1 MLLLHPSLPSFHLF
15 SKRLHPPDP
24 LYTGICSKY
33 TDPLLIL
40 LFFIVIILLRSPP
53 PTPPPHRGLHDGGDG
68 SASTCTFEF
77 LLEGV
82 VQKDAATPEELEA
95 LMDHFQAKLAS
106 QPITEPE
113 VIAGRG

>member
-1 MLLLHPSLPSFHLF
+1 MLLFHPSLPSFHLF

-40 LFFIVIILLRSPP
+40 LFSILIILLRSPP

-68 SASTCTFEF
+68 SASTCTFAF
-77 LLEGV
+77 LLESV
-82 VQKDAATPEELEA
+82 VQKDAATPEEIEA
-95 LMDHFQAKLAS
+95 LMDHFHAKLAS
-106 QPITEPE
+106 QPINEPE